1 MSWSISK
8 MGLSKPV
15 LAAIKK
21 ERATTEMSEPEQLV
35 RDLVVGAIKLALRDM
50 PDDMPVEISASGSQ
64 SDVGDGTSVNSFT
77 VTVTPMW
84 GFLCK

>member
-8 MGLSKPV
+8 MGLPKPV

-21 ERATTEMSEPEQLV
+21 EQTSQMSEPEQAIK
-35 RDLVVGAIKLALRDM
+35 DSIVGAIKLALRDM

-64 SDVGDGTSVNSFT
+64 SDAGDGTVNQFS
-77 VTVTPMW
+77 VTVTPKW
-84 GFLCK
+84 SFLSK